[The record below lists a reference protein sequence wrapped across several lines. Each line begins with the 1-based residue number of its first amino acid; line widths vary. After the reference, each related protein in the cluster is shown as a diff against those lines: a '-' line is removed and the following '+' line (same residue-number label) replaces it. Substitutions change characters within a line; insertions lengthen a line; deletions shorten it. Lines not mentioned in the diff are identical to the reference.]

1 MYILGINSYHPDS
14 SACILKDGKLI
25 TAVEEERFT
34 RIKHF
39 SGFPKN
45 SIKHCLK
52 ISNIKLQDVDFITI
66 NRDPK
71 ANNLNRILYVLFQ
84 RPSLKLIINRFK
96 NRRKY
101 QTIREI
107 LNKEFKNE
115 QFQGEIVNVEHH
127 MAHLSSSFNVSPFDE
142 ACLISVDGF
151 GDFASTTWGYGENDN
166 IKIDK
171 KIHFPHSLGVFY
183 QSLTQ
188 FLGFKNYGDEYK
200 LMGLAPYGK
209 PKYLNELR
217 KILKIKP
224 NGEFELNLKYFKF
237 HKSDFKY
244 TWDSGDVQMGD
255 LYSDEMEKLF
265 GPAKLKDD
273 PLSNFHK
280 DLAHSTQKL
289 YEEAFINIANNL
301 YKKYKSKNLCISG
314 GCGMNSV
321 ANGKIKKLTKFKNVY
336 IQPASGDAG
345 GAIGSAFFFH
355 INKYLC

>member
-101 QTIREI
+101 QTIKEI

-142 ACLISVDGF
+142 ACLISVDGLVILLVQH
-151 GDFASTTWGYGENDN
+151 GDMVKMIT
-166 IKIDK
+166 
-171 KIHFPHSLGVFY
+171 
-183 QSLTQ
+183 
-188 FLGFKNYGDEYK
+188 
-200 LMGLAPYGK
+200 
-209 PKYLNELR
+209 LR
-217 KILKIKP
+217 L
-224 NGEFELNLKYFKF
+224 
-237 HKSDFKY
+237 
-244 TWDSGDVQMGD
+244 
-255 LYSDEMEKLF
+255 
-265 GPAKLKDD
+265 
-273 PLSNFHK
+273 
-280 DLAHSTQKL
+280 
-289 YEEAFINIANNL
+289 
-301 YKKYKSKNLCISG
+301 
-314 GCGMNSV
+314 
-321 ANGKIKKLTKFKNVY
+321 IKKFIST
-336 IQPASGDAG
+336 
-345 GAIGSAFFFH
+345 FFRCILSIF
-355 INKYLC
+355 NTVSRF